1 MLALSL
7 VFFFFDL
14 CLRVSGIPKNAQKM
28 YTLESEGIP
37 EDSLWDKAN
46 KTRRNSVYGLKDEPR
61 AFLTQ
66 SLQHPSKSTHTVY
79 SALRRHQ
86 HDLKPRGH
94 NNRFPSSDLLAD
106 SDGVDSVSANWISL
120 ERTTASVNTSHKTLP
135 SLSKT
140 LSGEGELESSLL
152 SQSLLRYRDYESAFT
167 EEDRLQVHQNYQ
179 TETGLD
185 LASSAY
191 QTTTV
196 AGSIRRR
203 LSADATVSV
212 ERENVHQNSNI
223 FEIDLAM
230 CGESKSK
237 ENITADHGTVVLS
250 KMKLPSTSDT
260 IYGCTIRIIG
270 SSGTF
275 LSMSFDKSL
284 HLGELNVHLL
294 AFCCNLSEAN
304 CFYGVYFIEERPSDL
319 YSSTNCMELVFDS
332 HEPFKKNTLLTF
344 ASNPSQLTLNLT
356 FVNERFGFVTTPFF
370 DGISAN
376 YPPNLKVRTM
386 ITLPNKYSSILISF
400 DIFALKQNV
409 QCLAFFDSGNS
420 TCSDNP
426 LFRIC
431 GTDTVRTKLFNTS
444 LEIEFTSA
452 PDETTIGFKMLFS
465 FYTEKE
471 QPRFAGSGRYN
482 CTNPNYELF
491 KQHVECNHLGECE
504 NNEDEVGCWYSS
516 GKCKDAIFYDDRCYY
531 YVIWGSQLTWHE
543 ANDICLL
550 RNSDL
555 ASLNT
560 IEEMHAVLN
569 IIGQSRKRRWSKIL
583 IGLRTSNPN
592 LPRMYKKALQWNDGK
607 LALDFKFDDLEL
619 QRYPSC
625 GMIFDDGNWKYDM
638 VDCSERATSQFL
650 CEFYPLGSSQAEK
663 ENSASSDYSSI
674 LINGTKHEVK
684 LRLPAAIRCPDGH
697 MTHDFLSC
705 DPTTDCFA
713 GTDVDT
719 CETENGGVIPLFT
732 CEDGVQT
739 IAFTLVCNHQQD
751 CRDGSDEDRCVF
763 EACEGFLCDNL
774 QCIRVSEV
782 CDGMAHCLTGRDE
795 DRCSEVT
802 SSSSSK
808 LRRMVNTSLVTLD
821 GYGHYDVLNINQ
833 SQQRVKSFPVLQ

>member
-1 MLALSL
+1 MN
-7 VFFFFDL
+7 
-14 CLRVSGIPKNAQKM
+14 GQK
-28 YTLESEGIP
+28 THTAEPEGKA
-37 EDSLWDKAN
+37 EDNLWDRTN
-46 KTRRNSVYGLKDEPR
+46 KTRRNSVYSFKDEPR
-61 AFLTQ
+61 AFLSQ
-66 SLQHPSKSTHTVY
+66 SLQHPSKSTHTVFPE
-79 SALRRHQ
+79 LRRHQ
-86 HDLKPRGH
+86 LGLKLRGH

-106 SDGVDSVSANWISL
+106 SDGVDSVSANRISL
-120 ERTTASVNTSHKTLP
+120 KRTTASVNTSDKTLP

-140 LSGEGELESSLL
+140 LSGERELERSLP
-152 SQSLLRYRDYESAFT
+152 SQSPLRYRDHERAFI
-167 EEDRLQVHQNYQ
+167 EGDRLQVHQNYQ
-179 TETGLD
+179 TKSGLD
-185 LASSAY
+185 LASFAH

-196 AGSIRRR
+196 AGSTTR
-203 LSADATVSV
+203 TVSAGAAV
-212 ERENVHQNSNI
+212 SVQHENVRQNSTI
-223 FEIDLAM
+223 FQIDFAR
-230 CGESKSK
+230 CSEAESKG
-237 ENITADHGTVVLS
+237 NITADHGTVVLS
-250 KMKLPSTSDT
+250 RTKLTGTSDAL
-260 IYGCTIRIIG
+260 IGCIFRITG
-270 SSGTF
+270 SPGTF

-284 HLGELNVHLL
+284 NLREMNVRLV
-294 AFCCNLSEAN
+294 AICCEPSEAS
-304 CFYGVYFIEERPSDL
+304 CFYAAYSTGERPSDL
-319 YSSTNCMELVFDS
+319 YSSTNCMELVFNS
-332 HEPFKKNTLLTF
+332 LASFKRSTLLTF
-344 ASNPSQLTLNLT
+344 VSNPSQLALNLT

-370 DGISAN
+370 DDISAN

-386 ITLPNKYSSILISF
+386 ITLPHKYSSILISF
-400 DIFALKQNV
+400 DVFALKSDAECV
-409 QCLAFFDSGNS
+409 AFFDASNS

-444 LEIEFTSA
+444 LEIEFTST

-482 CTNPNYELF
+482 CTNPNYQLF
-491 KQHVECNHLGECE
+491 KQHVECNHLEECE

-531 YVIWGSQLTWHE
+531 YVIWGSPLTWHE
-543 ANDICLL
+543 ANDICLS

-583 IGLRTSNPN
+583 IGLRSSNPN
-592 LPRMYKKALQWNDGK
+592 LPRMYKKTLQWNDGK
-607 LALDFKFDDLEL
+607 LALDFKVDDLEL
-619 QRYPSC
+619 QSYPFC

-638 VDCSERATSQFL
+638 VDCSERATSQFV

-663 ENSASSDYSSI
+663 ENSANCGYSSI
-674 LINGTKHEVK
+674 LINGTKHEDK
-684 LRLPAAIRCPDGH
+684 LRLPTTTTCPDGH
-697 MTHDFLSC
+697 VTHDFLSC

-739 IAFTLVCNHQQD
+739 LAFTLVCNHQED

-782 CDGMAHCLTGRDE
+782 CDGMDHCLTGRDE
-795 DRCSEVT
+795 ERCSEVT

-833 SQQRVKSFPVLQ
+833 SQQRVKLFSFSKMTEKERENWNFFLFFTRIVV